1 MSSQIFKNNIPNNMF
16 FELIN
21 SICLKNEKHFTF
33 NFESFKKGIY
43 KEIISNFIEYCK
55 PFYHISKRKYLDK
68 KITFNSFATIMRQIC
83 NHNKITYTSKI
94 VYDKSTYNIEYYIY
108 H

>member
-1 MSSQIFKNNIPNNMF
+1 M
-16 FELIN
+16 
-21 SICLKNEKHFTF
+21 KNEKHFTF
-33 NFESFKKGIY
+33 NFESFKKGMY